1 MAGHELQGCLS
12 LQGIPNFYKV
22 MFFISLVLLI
32 LMPSAILNSSFWLES
47 REILLDGRLAG
58 LEAEIESLE
67 QQIAGDKDHLAG
79 LDAEVLDIARAEQV
93 FSSGSEQGNLWGPDT
108 RWSEMGRA
116 RVEEIWRRHGAAQK
130 GLAEAQESVR
140 QKRAELV
147 LVQAGKSH
155 MAHLRAVVSNHRVA
169 LYGVILVGAF
179 ATVLFALLWGALIQT
194 RVNAILSSW
203 ARKQ

>member
-22 MFFISLVLLI
+22 MFFISLVLLVLI
-32 LMPSAILNSSFWLES
+32 PSAILNSASWLES
-47 REILLDGRLAG
+47 REVLLDGRLGA
-58 LEAEIESLE
+58 LEAAMASLE

-116 RVEEIWRRHGAAQK
+116 RVEEIWRRHGAVQK
-130 GLAEAQESVR
+130 GLVEAQESVR

-147 LVQAGKSH
+147 LLQADKRQ
-155 MAHLRAVVSNHRVA
+155 MEHLREAVSNHRVA

-194 RVNAILSSW
+194 RVNAILAFW